1 MPNAIK
7 MPPPELFMGKQDGK
21 TVKQFINA
29 CNTYFKLTG
38 IKEVKK
44 PKHFFQKIGF
54 LTLQAFGITIRAI
67 ITTQ

>member
-1 MPNAIK
+1 
-7 MPPPELFMGKQDGK
+7 MGKQDGK

-38 IKEVKK
+38 VKEVKNH
-44 PKHFFQKIGF
+44 KHFFQKIGF
-54 LTLQAFGITIRAI
+54 LTFQAFGITLRAI